1 MNQNSQLEDRK
12 KEDKKTKKEKRIL
25 IKKKLEEEKK
35 KLELK
40 KNQDKVLEE
49 ALQIEEIML
58 EETESGTTITE
69 SVTETV
75 TETVLVNGSDGTYG
89 SGRACRIQP
98 DTA

>member
-40 KNQDKVLEE
+40 KAKFMQTYFQLKRFKPLE
-49 ALQIEEIML
+49 ML
-58 EETESGTTITE
+58 NLT
-69 SVTETV
+69 
-75 TETVLVNGSDGTYG
+75 
-89 SGRACRIQP
+89 
-98 DTA
+98 